1 MQNTFKWIMKNVLIQ
16 QPVLSVKENWRKKTK
31 TALTEGF
38 VKFSVCEVARFKID
52 FFVVVVAICFILKA
66 DKSKNFLP
74 KVGSFERTGLA

>member
-1 MQNTFKWIMKNVLIQ
+1 MDHEKCIDTTACPFCEREL
-16 QPVLSVKENWRKKTK
+16 EKKKK
-31 TALTEGF
+31 TALIEGF